1 MIFFSLRRAV
11 VVAACASAALLSACG
26 SSTVE
31 SQVTPARFIAFGDA
45 FADVGQS
52 GTKYTVNDGS
62 TNNWISQMAGVFN
75 RTITPSSAGG
85 LGYAR
90 ANVRVV
96 SKPDA
101 VGSSTSLTVKEQI
114 DAYLATAP
122 TMANDD
128 IIVVSGG
135 ISDIVVEMKSLV
147 AGTITQAQFTANVQ
161 QAGRDLGAQV
171 RRVVDAGG
179 KHVMVVGPYNVGN
192 SPWATALNQ
201 KAVLTDATTKFN
213 EALLVSINDLGANVL
228 YVDAAYYY
236 NLVVGTPE
244 GYSMTNAVDQ
254 VCTSVDT
261 GAGIGIGTGE
271 VNSSL
276 CTTSTIVSGATY
288 DAYLFADK
296 LYFTPNANRLFGT
309 YAYDKLRDRW

>member
-45 FADVGQS
+45 FADVGQAGS
-52 GTKYTVNDGS
+52 KYTVNDGFN
-62 TNNWISQMAGVFN
+62 NNWITQMAAVVN
-75 RTITPSSAGG
+75 RTITPSATGG
-85 LGYAR
+85 LGYGR

-96 SKPDA
+96 AKPDA

-114 DAYLATAP
+114 DTFLTSN

-135 ISDIVVEMKSLV
+135 ISDIVVEMASFK
-147 AGTITQAQFTANVQ
+147 AGTTSQAQFTANVQ

-171 RRVVDAGG
+171 RRVVTAGG
-179 KHVMVVGPYNVGN
+179 KHVMVVGPYNLGN
-192 SPWATALNQ
+192 SPWARALDQ
-201 KAVLTDATTKFN
+201 KSLLTDATTKFN

-236 NLVVGTPE
+236 NLVVGTPA
-244 GYSMTNAVDQ
+244 GYSMTNVVDV
-254 VCTSVDT
+254 VCTSVDA
-261 GAGIGIGTGE
+261 GAGIGVGAGE

-276 CTTSTIVSGATY
+276 CNTSTILSGTAY
-288 DAYLFADK
+288 DSYLFADK
-296 LYFTPNANRLFGT
+296 LYFSPAGNRLFGN

>member
-45 FADVGQS
+45 FADVGQT
-52 GTKYTVNDGS
+52 GFKYTVNDGA
-62 TNNWISQMAGVFN
+62 TNNWISQLAGIVN
-75 RTITPSSAGG
+75 KSITPSAAGG
-85 LGYAR
+85 LAYGR

-114 DAYLATAP
+114 DTFLASN

-128 IIVVSGG
+128 IIIVSGG
-135 ISDIVVEMKSLV
+135 ISDIVVEMKAFS
-147 AGTITQAQFTANVQ
+147 AGTSTQAQFTANVQ

-171 RRVVDAGG
+171 RRIVNAGG
-179 KHVMVVGPYNVGN
+179 KHVMAVGPYNLGN
-192 SPWATALNQ
+192 SPWAIALDQ
-201 KAVLTDATTKFN
+201 RPLLTDATTKFN
-213 EALLVSINDLGANVL
+213 EAFLVSINDLGSNVL
-228 YVDAAYYY
+228 YVDAAYYF
-236 NLVVGTPE
+236 NLVVGTPA
-244 GYSMTNAVDQ
+244 GYSMTNVVTP
-254 VCTSVDT
+254 VCTSVDD
-261 GAGIGIGTGE
+261 GAGIGIGAGE

-276 CTTSTIVSGATY
+276 CNTSTIISGATY